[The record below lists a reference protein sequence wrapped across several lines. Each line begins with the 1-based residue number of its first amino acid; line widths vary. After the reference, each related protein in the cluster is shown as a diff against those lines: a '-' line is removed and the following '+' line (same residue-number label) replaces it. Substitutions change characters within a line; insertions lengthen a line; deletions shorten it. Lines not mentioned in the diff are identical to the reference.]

1 MKDESSVPLVV
12 HVIYALGTG
21 GLENG
26 LINLINRMPADR
38 YRHAIICLTE
48 AHEFAERIQR
58 KDVRIL
64 SLNKKD
70 GHDFPIYI
78 RLWKTLN
85 ALKPRIVHTR
95 NFGTLEVHIP
105 AFFVPGVKRIHGEHG
120 RDVYDLHGRNKKHK
134 LLRRILQP
142 LVHRYITVSRDLE
155 QWLTEFIGIPSKK
168 VTHIYNGVDDELF
181 FPRNGARPDLAPPG
195 FVPRDGLLVG
205 TVGRL
210 AEVKNQ
216 LALVDAFIILLSN
229 RPELSTQFRLVI
241 VGDGPLKNQIQS
253 RVDEADIKNI
263 VWLTGDRD
271 DVPDLLRMLDLFVLP
286 SLGEGISNTILEAM
300 ATGLPII
307 ATRVGGNPELVD
319 DGINGCLV
327 SAGDP
332 KAIANV
338 LGNLIDRPEH
348 IRHMG
353 QASSMRI
360 KNDFCWD
367 RTVGE
372 YLAVYDELLG
382 ISI

>member
-1 MKDESSVPLVV
+1 
-12 HVIYALGTG
+12 
-21 GLENG
+21 
-26 LINLINRMPADR
+26 
-38 YRHAIICLTE
+38 
-48 AHEFAERIQR
+48 
-58 KDVRIL
+58 
-64 SLNKKD
+64 
-70 GHDFPIYI
+70 
-78 RLWKTLN
+78 
-85 ALKPRIVHTR
+85 
-95 NFGTLEVHIP
+95 
-105 AFFVPGVKRIHGEHG
+105 VPGVKRIHGEHG

>member
-1 MKDESSVPLVV
+1 
-12 HVIYALGTG
+12 
-21 GLENG
+21 
-26 LINLINRMPADR
+26 MPADR

-48 AHEFAERIQR
+48 AHDFAKRIQR

-105 AFFVPGVKRIHGEHG
+105 AFFVPGIMRVHGEHG
-120 RDVYDLHGRNKKHK
+120 RDVYDLYGLNKKQK
-134 LLRRILQP
+134 LLRWMLQ
-142 LVHRYITVSRDLE
+142 LFVHRYITVSRDLE
-155 QWLTEFIGIPSKK
+155 QWLVKSVKIPSQK
-168 VTHIYNGVDDELF
+168 VTQIYNGVDTDLF
-181 FPRNGARPDLAPPG
+181 YPRNGERPDLAPAG
-195 FVPRDGLLVG
+195 FIPEDGLLIG

-216 LALVDAFIILLSN
+216 LALVDAFIMLISN
-229 RPELSTQFRLVI
+229 RTDLRNRARLVI
-241 VGDGPLKNQIQS
+241 VGDGPLNNQIQS
-253 RVDEADIKNI
+253 RVDAADIKNI
-263 VWLTGDRD
+263 VWLSGDRD

-319 DGINGCLV
+319 EGINGHLV

-338 LGNLIDRPEH
+338 LGDLVDRPEDIH
-348 IRHMG
+348 RMG
-353 QASSMRI
+353 QASAKRI

-372 YLAVYDELLG
+372 YLTVYDELLG
-382 ISI
+382 LKS